1 MNGVFQV
8 KRHLAMKQMWK
19 RIGDRLAATLFMAAG
34 IAARRLSNKQTYAL
48 ARALGVCLYQ
58 TVKLRRKLVDQNL
71 ALAFPEKSATELALI
86 AKKMYEQQAVNLLET
101 LRLPLVKT
109 PSDAKALF
117 EIDPAVAE
125 RLCFQ
130 ANRGGVVVS
139 AHFANW
145 EWMAVCWGLVA
156 RPMTIIY
163 KPLSNQWLDETL
175 NDWRTRCGNELVPM
189 EQAARQC
196 LKKLRE
202 GKLVAFLSD
211 QASHDLKYFTPFLG
225 RDAAVFLGA
234 AVFALK
240 TRSPMLL
247 AMPIRIGDGKY
258 RLEISEILTDDLDYN
273 EDDVKRLAERY
284 TNAIERYIRQYPAQ
298 WFWLHNRW
306 KHAPPRRVE
315 ETAKCQATEMPA

>member
-1 MNGVFQV
+1 
-8 KRHLAMKQMWK
+8 MWK
-19 RIGDRLAATLFMAAG
+19 RIGDRLAAALFTVAG
-34 IAARRLSNKQTYAL
+34 IAARRLSKKQTYAL
-48 ARALGVCLYQ
+48 ARSFGSFLYQ

-71 ALAFPEKSATELALI
+71 ALAFPEKSAAELARI

-109 PSDAKALF
+109 TSDAIALF
-117 EIDPAVAE
+117 DIDPAVAE

-145 EWMAVCWGLVA
+145 ELMAVCWGLVA

-163 KPLSNQWLDETL
+163 KPLSNRWLDNML
-175 NDWRTRCGNELVPM
+175 NEWRTDCGNELVPM

-211 QASHDLKYFTPFLG
+211 QASHDLKYFTKFLG

-234 AVFALK
+234 ATFALK
-240 TRSPMLL
+240 TRSPMLC

-258 RLEISEILTDDLDYN
+258 RLEISEIPTSDLGDN
-273 EDDVKRLAERY
+273 EDDIKQLAVRY
-284 TNAIERYIRQYPAQ
+284 TNAIERYIRQYPEQ

-306 KHAPPRRVE
+306 KHAPPSRVE
-315 ETAKCQATEMPA
+315 ETANRQATEIPA